1 MGKVL
6 PKLTVPDKTW
16 KVWKQKSG
24 KMEENMKKNKKRRNN
39 SIKDMHFWIQ
49 RLFKANICLKD
60 NDLEQ

>member
-24 KMEENMKKNKKRRNN
+24 KMEENMKKKKKRRNN
-39 SIKDMHFWIQ
+39 SIKYTLLPWKRFTVALVVLLI
-49 RLFKANICLKD
+49 
-60 NDLEQ
+60 